1 MPAAGKG
8 VIHAP
13 ARISALLDVR
23 HLDAWQGATRVL
35 HDVSLTVGA
44 GEVVALFGRNGTGR
58 STLAKAIVGL
68 VERRGSVMLDGIEL
82 VDKRTFEIARAGVG
96 YVAESRDVFPRL
108 TVHEN
113 LVLGLP
119 RGARGSRASLDALY
133 EMFPILRAR
142 SRVRAG
148 VLSGGE
154 QQMLAI
160 ARALAGE
167 PRVMI
172 VDEPTEGL
180 APRVVA
186 ELGASLAALAARG
199 TAILLIEQR
208 SAIALELA
216 RRVHVMGHGPSGY
229 GEIVFSGTRD
239 AFVAAPEIAQQWLSV

>member
-1 MPAAGKG
+1 MTEQTDSRARSAPLLEVRGLHAGY
-8 VIHAP
+8 
-13 ARISALLDVR
+13 R
-23 HLDAWQGATRVL
+23 ATRVL
-35 HDVSLTVGA
+35 HDVSLTVCA

-68 VERRGSVMLDGIEL
+68 VERRGSVRLDGIEL
-82 VDKRTFEIARAGVG
+82 AGRRAFEIARAGIG
-96 YVAESRDVFPRL
+96 YVAESRDIFPKL

-113 LVLGLP
+113 LLLGLP
-119 RGARGSRASLDALY
+119 RGARDPRTALDGLY
-133 EMFPILRAR
+133 RLFPVLRTR

-186 ELGASLAALAARG
+186 ELGAALRALAAQG

-216 RRVHVMGHGPSGY
+216 RRVYVMGHGPSGF

-239 AFVAAPEIAQQWLSV
+239 AFVAAPQIARQWLSV